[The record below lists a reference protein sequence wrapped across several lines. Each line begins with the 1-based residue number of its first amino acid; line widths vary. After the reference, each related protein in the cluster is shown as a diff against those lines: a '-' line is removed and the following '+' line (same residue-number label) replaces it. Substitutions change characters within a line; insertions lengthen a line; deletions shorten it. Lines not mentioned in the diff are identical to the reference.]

1 MHPASLITLISTICS
16 RTCFDGIEHITTSTC
31 FTAPTRL
38 FSSSNDPWRKSQ
50 TKIQKQPKKKRR
62 NIYTNKTKQEEEVTF
77 MSVAPQLDKDWSFCA
92 LTGSLGAE
100 SLTRTKVGC
109 ENFRLNCAKWH
120 PKFPVAPIIS
130 TLLFFS
136 SMFFFFP

>member
-1 MHPASLITLISTICS
+1 
-16 RTCFDGIEHITTSTC
+16 
-31 FTAPTRL
+31 
-38 FSSSNDPWRKSQ
+38 
-50 TKIQKQPKKKRR
+50 
-62 NIYTNKTKQEEEVTF
+62 

-109 ENFRLNCAKWH
+109 ENFRLNCAKWY

-136 SMFFFFP
+136 SMFFFFPKKIVAVSFQFLRSRNFRFEFSIFCV